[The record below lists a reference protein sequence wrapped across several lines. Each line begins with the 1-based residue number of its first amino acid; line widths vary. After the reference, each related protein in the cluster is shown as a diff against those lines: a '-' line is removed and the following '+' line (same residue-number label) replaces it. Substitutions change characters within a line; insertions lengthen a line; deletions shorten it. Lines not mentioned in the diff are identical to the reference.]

1 MPNEYLRI
9 CFQRIYIISTNMHIN
24 HFYCQ
29 DPGSTSIAMACARTK
44 VCSCTCTYLY
54 NYSNISLWTYEH
66 TSLLCTIL
74 DHVSTPLLNWSK
86 NYKKT
91 LPRVE
96 KKFPSL
102 GQFLLKFFTLRIFNC
117 EKRFF
122 YIKILLSW

>member
-29 DPGSTSIAMACARTK
+29 DPRSTSIAMVCARTK

-74 DHVSTPLLNWSK
+74 DPVSTAPFKLIKKLQKKLYLGLKENSPPLGSS
-86 NYKKT
+86 YK
-91 LPRVE
+91 
-96 KKFPSL
+96 S
-102 GQFLLKFFTLRIFNC
+102 FLHYVFFNC
-117 EKRFF
+117 EKSFLH
-122 YIKILLSW
+122 KKLLSW